1 MSKPRSPTSL
11 QATGG
16 GRGQRPCGDPVCH
29 MEPFPLREGD
39 RQIGARQ
46 FTITKGQGNYDT

>member
-11 QATGG
+11 QATGE
-16 GRGQRPCGDPVCH
+16 RGQRPCGNPVCH

>member
-11 QATGG
+11 QATR

-39 RQIGARQ
+39 RQIGAR
-46 FTITKGQGNYDT
+46 